1 MLSGENPYIIDVKG
15 RVKLPNKFKDDFGKK
30 IIVTRGIDRCLFV
43 FSEEKWRELNDKMN
57 TLTLAASLDIQRLL
71 IGSKEEL
78 ELDKQGRF
86 LIPANLRK
94 YAALDKDVVVVG
106 IGTRA
111 EIWNSDNWEAFNDK
125 LIENSE
131 AITAKMETLGL

>member
-1 MLSGENPYIIDVKG
+1 MLAGENPYVIDAKG
-15 RVKLPNKFKDDFGKK
+15 RVKLPNKFKEHFGNK
-30 IIVTRGIDRCLFV
+30 IIITRGIDRCLFV
-43 FSEEKWRELNDKMN
+43 FSEDKWNDLNDKINMQ
-57 TLTLAASLDIQRLL
+57 TLAASLDIQRLL

-125 LIENSE
+125 LIQNSE